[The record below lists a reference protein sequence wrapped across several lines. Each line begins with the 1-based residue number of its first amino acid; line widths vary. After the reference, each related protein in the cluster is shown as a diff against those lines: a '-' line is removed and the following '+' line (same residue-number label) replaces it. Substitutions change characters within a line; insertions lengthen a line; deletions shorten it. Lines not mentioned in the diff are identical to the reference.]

1 MDQMEERGLRGRRG
15 LLQILALLGEL
26 GHQDLREVLAQQGL
40 EELDQQ
46 VFAVL
51 VVQKDPR
58 VVKVIQESQDP
69 LDVGGPKA
77 KLVNQVI

>member
-1 MDQMEERGLRGRRG
+1 
-15 LLQILALLGEL
+15 
-26 GHQDLREVLAQQGL
+26 L
-40 EELDQQ
+40 EELDQP

-58 VVKVIQESQDP
+58 VVKVIQESQVP
-69 LDVGGPKA
+69 LDVGGHKA

>member
-1 MDQMEERGLRGRRG
+1 MDQTEERALRGRLG
-15 LLQILALLGEL
+15 LLQILGRLGAP
-26 GHQDLREVLAQQGL
+26 GHQDLRGALGQQGL
-40 EELDQQ
+40 EELGQP

-58 VVKVIQESQDP
+58 VVKVIQESQVP
-69 LDVGGPKA
+69 LDVGGHKA

>member
-1 MDQMEERGLRGRRG
+1 MDQTEERGLRGRLG
-15 LLQILALLGEL
+15 LLQILGRLGAP
-26 GHQDLREVLAQQGL
+26 GHQDLRGALAQQGL
-40 EELDQQ
+40 EELDQP

>member
-1 MDQMEERGLRGRRG
+1 LDQMEERDLRGRRG
-15 LLQILALLGEL
+15 LLQILGRLGAP

>member
-1 MDQMEERGLRGRRG
+1 MDQTEERGLRGRRG
-15 LLQILALLGEL
+15 LLQIPALLGEP

-40 EELDQQ
+40 EELDQP

-58 VVKVIQESQDP
+58 VVKVIQESQDL